1 MLNNTQLWDLAGR
14 MNIPV
19 TFVGFKDQLKDE
31 ILQYNKSYIIN
42 LDDEFDENG
51 KRNEGSHWTC
61 FQLNKDGDD
70 SKVEGIYMDSYGTI
84 YPEAVKQFIGRD
96 IPYTKKDIQSLMGNA
111 CGFFCLA
118 FLHYINAYGDRSNNI
133 YNDTEDFLELFE
145 DLNTSVDWKQNEY
158 VLKMFFQSSDPAK
171 RKPIEVFDNVN
182 NIQN

>member
-14 MNIPV
+14 MNIPL

-31 ILQYNKSYIIN
+31 ILEYNKAYIIN
-42 LDDEFDENG
+42 LDNEFDEEG
-51 KRNEGSHWTC
+51 SRNEGSHWTC
-61 FQLNKDGDD
+61 FQMNKDEENG
-70 SKVEGIYMDSYGTI
+70 KVKGIYMDSYGTI
-84 YPEAVKQFIGRD
+84 YPEAVKQFIGKD
-96 IPYTKKDIQSLMGNA
+96 IPYTTKDIQSLMGNA

-118 FLHYINAYGDRSNNI
+118 FLHYINAYGDRTRNV
-133 YNDTEDFLELFE
+133 YEDTEDFLELFE

-158 VLKMFFQSSDPAK
+158 VLKMFFQSSDPNK